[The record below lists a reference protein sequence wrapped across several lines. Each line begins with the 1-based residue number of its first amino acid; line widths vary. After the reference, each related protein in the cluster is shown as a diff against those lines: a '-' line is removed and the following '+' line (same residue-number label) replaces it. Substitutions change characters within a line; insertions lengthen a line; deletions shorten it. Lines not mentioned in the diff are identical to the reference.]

1 MELVYLW
8 VEDYKNIHQ
17 QGFNFSGRYRCDYDG
32 ENLTIEE
39 NNEYIHIFPE
49 NINVTAIVGENG
61 SGKSSIIE
69 LIKQIFLYTPNIE
82 LGFVH
87 TTRSYPF
94 NFILVFSRD
103 ERREYISNFEVHN
116 STIEQARII
125 GHLDY
130 YLYLAEDQIPLNEYG
145 EKNDHQISLAKN
157 EIANMICSSYIAD
170 IDFELTS
177 FMYIPKEVQIETVS
191 LHTMYS
197 DLVEHEKQP
206 SLFDFDSSDSDLT
219 EREED
224 RRDRDIRNEMYAR
237 EDNLNSLFEEA
248 QDNFHRFLIIWY
260 LRAIGYDDN
269 DYQLCD
275 KEYLLSEFRDVDEYI
290 NEEDFTQF
298 FQNRNVRIQ
307 ELSSREK
314 DVYFKY
320 YKDYFNFDFIDSRE
334 RRFNDLSHGEQTIF
348 GQLLSIYYYSLK
360 SDNNMMLLFNEPD
373 LSLHPQW
380 QKMYIYE
387 VLDLLKK
394 IPHKRFSFIFTTHSP
409 FLLSDLPKENV
420 IFLERYTKEEH
431 EVQNGL
437 QKVGNCKNVTKHT
450 NIDTFG
456 ANIHTLLSHGFFMKD
471 GLMGEFAK
479 SKINEVIALLK
490 SKRKLSKKN
499 QKFCEDIISIIGEP
513 ILRKTLQHQLYQRL
527 NTNSNETELQKLER
541 EQKEIQ
547 AKIDKLKSDHH
558 ETN

>member
-8 VEDYKNIHQ
+8 VEDYKNIRQ
-17 QGFNFSGRYRCDYDG
+17 QGFNFSPKFDCSYDG
-32 ENLTIEE
+32 ENLTITPKEHLE
-39 NNEYIHIFPE
+39 NFFGE

-61 SGKSSIIE
+61 SGKSSIID
-69 LIKQIFLYTPNIE
+69 LIKQIFLYTTNHE
-82 LGFVH
+82 LGYADN
-87 TTRSYPF
+87 TRRYPF
-94 NFILVFSRD
+94 NFILVFSRNGQI
-103 ERREYISNFEVHN
+103 EYMSNFEVQN

-219 EREED
+219 AREED
-224 RRDRDIRNEMYAR
+224 RRDRDVRNQMYAR
-237 EDNLNSLFEEA
+237 EDDLNSLFEEA
-248 QDNFHRFLIIWY
+248 QNNFHRFLIIWY
-260 LRAIGYDDN
+260 LRTIGYDDN
-269 DYQLCD
+269 DYQLSD
-275 KEYLLSEFRDVDEYI
+275 KEYLLSEFSEVNDYISEEEY
-290 NEEDFTQF
+290 TQL
-298 FQNRNVRIQ
+298 FQNRNVGIHK
-307 ELSSREK
+307 LTSREK
-314 DVYFKY
+314 DIYFKY
-320 YKDYFNFDFIDSRE
+320 YKDYFNFDFIDSQE

-360 SDNNMMLLFNEPD
+360 SNNNMMLLFNEPD

-387 VLDLLKK
+387 VLDLFKK
-394 IPHKRFSFIFTTHSP
+394 IPRKIFSFIFTTHSP

-420 IFLERYTKEEH
+420 IFLENGKQVYPFKESE
-431 EVQNGL
+431 Q
-437 QKVGNCKNVTKHT
+437 
-450 NIDTFG
+450 TFG

-479 SKINEVIALLK
+479 EKINDVYRFFSDDNYNGDMTTDKA
-490 SKRKLSKKN
+490 
-499 QKFCEDIISIIGEP
+499 QQIIKIIGEP
-513 ILRKTLQHQLYQRL
+513 VLQK
-527 NTNSNETELQKLER
+527 ELQKLFDKHAHTNID
-541 EQKEIQ
+541 EQIKAHEVEIARLK
-547 AKIDKLKSDHH
+547 AKKVKQ
-558 ETN
+558 